1 MTEVDVNSQKLATEK
16 DVKALQSTTNRVE
29 TPYWYFDANIYDAGA
44 QQIINPSDK
53 LITKAAANSYGFC
66 VNEYDTTHNLSG
78 ITYTE
83 NQLVQLRDLIPDR
96 GNYIDL
102 SYKFTFSKD
111 IGNLT
116 AIASGNSTTVS
127 SWLNSQTTSNT
138 AVYYNISSIDWILT
152 TSNGIN
158 LSNSNNYVW
167 MDDSLNDGN
176 KLFSLSR
183 LGSYGF
189 YINYNNLLENNSSQ
203 TIELPLY
210 LGSTGSSPV
219 PIGCTLN
226 IGSSGGTL
234 TYGSQLIYLHLHIM
248 GYNNYRYV
256 FNIPLYNL
264 QLQQWNNL
272 YEPRPYTPTLVSKS
286 LTNT

>member
-16 DVKALQSTTNRVE
+16 DVEALQSTTNRVE

-96 GNYIDL
+96 GKYTDL
-102 SYKFTFSKD
+102 SNKFTFSKD
-111 IGNLT
+111 ISNLT
-116 AIASGNSTTVS
+116 AVASGNSGTVS
-127 SWLNSQTTSNT
+127 SWLTSSTNSHTIE
-138 AVYYNISSIDWILT
+138 YYDISYVSWILT

-158 LSNSNNYVW
+158 LSNWSNYAWISNNE
-167 MDDSLNDGN
+167 
-176 KLFSLSR
+176 LFTLSR
-183 LGSYGF
+183 LGSSGF
-189 YINYNNLLENNSSQ
+189 YVNYNNLLENNSSQ
-203 TIELPLY
+203 NIELPLY
-210 LGSTGSSPV
+210 LGSNGSSPV
-219 PIGCTLN
+219 PIGCTLTV
-226 IGSSGGTL
+226 GSSGSTL
-234 TYGSQLIYLHLHIM
+234 TYGSQLIYLHLYIM
-248 GYNNYRYV
+248 GYNNHRYV
-256 FNIPLYNL
+256 FNIPLNNL
-264 QLQQWNNL
+264 QLQQWSTL
-272 YEPRPYTPTLVSKS
+272 YEPRPYTPTLVYKS